1 MMIGRGR
8 KFGFGALAGVAVLVL
23 AAAVSFA
30 HGGRHG
36 GDGAGPKGL
45 YDSGSAL
52 DRLGV
57 TGEQKTQIREVL
69 GKYRP
74 ETEPATRQLVAER
87 RALRKMIQG
96 GAADEAAIRGQAA
109 KVASLEAG
117 LAVMRARAAK
127 EVRTLLTADQLAR
140 LEELQAKRDRKADR
154 MMERRFRGSEGEKR

>member
-1 MMIGRGR
+1 MNGKGG
-8 KFGFGALAGVAVLVL
+8 KFAIGALAGMVVLLL

-36 GDGAGPKGL
+36 GEGAGREGL
-45 YDSGSAL
+45 YSGKAL

-57 TGEQKTQIREVL
+57 SAEQKAQIRDVL

-74 ETEPATRQLVAER
+74 ETEPAVRQLAAER

-96 GAADEAAIRGQAA
+96 GAADEAAIRVQAA
-109 KVASLEAG
+109 KVASLESD
-117 LAVMRARAAK
+117 LAVVRARAAK
-127 EVRTLLTADQLAR
+127 EVRTLLTPEQLAR
-140 LEELQAKRDRKADR
+140 LGELQAKREQKADR